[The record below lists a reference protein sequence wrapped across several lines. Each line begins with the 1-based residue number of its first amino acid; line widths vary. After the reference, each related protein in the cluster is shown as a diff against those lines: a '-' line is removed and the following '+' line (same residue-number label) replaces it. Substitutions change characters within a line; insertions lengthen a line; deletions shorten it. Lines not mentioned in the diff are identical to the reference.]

1 VSSGKVI
8 YWIVGLW
15 LLIAVV
21 VIAYPLL
28 SGQIRV
34 GVEPVRRDTAPQQ
47 FWSAYLVSTLLFL
60 AVSVVVAFILRAI
73 VS

>member
-1 VSSGKVI
+1 MTPRTVI
-8 YWIVGLW
+8 YSVIGLW
-15 LLIAVV
+15 LFIAAV

-34 GVEPVRRDTAPQQ
+34 GFDPVRRDTAPQQ
-47 FWSAYLVSTLLFL
+47 FWSAYIVSTALFL
-60 AVSVVVAFILRAI
+60 AVSAVVGFTLRAM